1 MKKKYELY
9 SDLTLIFVTLVWGIS
24 FPLIRNAITDI
35 SDQTYLFY
43 RFLIAALCVLPLLI
57 IRKNQLNWPTLL
69 CGTFLGGIL
78 FLVISLTV
86 TSLKYSSA
94 INVAFFTGSS
104 VALVPLFSIVLT
116 KSKVSV
122 KQFCCVL
129 ISVVGVLFLIGKTNF
144 SFGMQDLWGASLAV
158 MVALQIVVI
167 GIFSRKSDPLIL
179 GTIQIISC
187 SVISTFYAGS
197 TAIKSIQFTTP
208 VVIALLITGVLSTAF
223 CFTAQTIA
231 QKYTTPLKTS
241 LIFTG
246 EPVFGA
252 LFALIIPMANGQTE
266 HMTAVQLIGCA
277 LILTAMLLSEDVI
290 VERLVGLFKKK
301 AIVKDSH

>member
-1 MKKKYELY
+1 MKKNYELY
-9 SDLTLIFVTLVWGIS
+9 SDITLIFVTLVWGIS
-24 FPLIRNAITDI
+24 FPLIRNAIADI

-43 RFLIAALCVLPLLI
+43 RFLIAAICVLPILI
-57 IRKNQLNWPTLL
+57 IRKDKISWLTLL
-69 CGTFLGGIL
+69 QGTLLGAIL
-78 FLVISLTV
+78 FLVIFLTV

-104 VALVPLFSIVLT
+104 VALVPIFAILLT
-116 KSKVSV
+116 KSKISL

-129 ISVVGVLFLIGKTNF
+129 ISIVGVLFLIGKTNF
-144 SFGMQDLWGASLAV
+144 SFGIQDLWGATLAV

-167 GIFSRKSDPLIL
+167 GIFSRKSDPLVL

-187 SVISTFYAGS
+187 SVISTFSAGS
-197 TAIKSIQFTTP
+197 DSIKNIHFTTP
-208 VVIALLITGVLSTAF
+208 VVIALLITGILSTAF

-252 LFALIIPMANGQTE
+252 LFAMMIPMVNGQTE
-266 HMTAVQLIGCA
+266 RMTAIQLIGCV
-277 LILTAMLLSEDVI
+277 LILTAMILSEDVI
-290 VERLVGLFKKK
+290 VERILFLMRKNVE
-301 AIVKDSH
+301 VKNSK